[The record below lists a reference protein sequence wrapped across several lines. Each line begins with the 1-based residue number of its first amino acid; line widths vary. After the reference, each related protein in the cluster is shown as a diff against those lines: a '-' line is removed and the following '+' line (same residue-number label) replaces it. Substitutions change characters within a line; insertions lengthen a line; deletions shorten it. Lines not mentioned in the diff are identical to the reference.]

1 METSWDKLGV
11 NLLGEIR
18 STINKFGFRS
28 MTPVQ
33 RACIPLLLNH
43 KDLAAEAVTGSG
55 KTLAFLIPIIQILLK
70 RSESLRKHEIGAV
83 IISPTRELAT
93 QIHEVLQGFI
103 MYAPQFTTLLAVG
116 GTSVVN
122 DLEEFQKN
130 GAHIV
135 VATPGRL
142 DDLLKRALEDGPSMA
157 AGVKALDIL
166 ILDEADRLL
175 DLGFSSTLN
184 TIFAYLPKQRRTGL
198 FSATQTS
205 DVTSLIRAGLRN
217 PVQVTVKEQGA
228 QGEKRTPLTLQNY
241 YMVCDADKKFNTL
254 ISLLRKPETKKAMI
268 FFATCAC
275 VDYFTVILREI
286 MKEIKVLSIH
296 GKMKDKRFKVFD
308 EFRSLECGILVC
320 TDVMCRGVDIPK
332 VDWVIQYDPPSNA
345 SSFVHR
351 CGRTAR
357 SGSEGSALLF
367 LMPSEIDY
375 VEFIRLNQKV
385 SLELMEAPR
394 EIPETLGKIRKL
406 QIRDRL
412 KMDKANRAYVSYVQ
426 AYNKHE
432 CNLIINIK
440 KLNFGALATD
450 FGLLKMPK
458 MPELKKIQITDFT
471 PVKMEY
477 NSIRYKDKQKERSR
491 QGKLITYKE
500 TGKWP
505 GLKQHAPK
513 EEAWSKQK
521 DQKEKRAMRKEKKAK
536 KRVHKFT
543 EEDMDELDEDV
554 RMLKKLKKGKVSK
567 EDFDKHFGVEENEN
581 EIEVKDR
588 IQDISKN

>member
-18 STINKFGFRS
+18 ATIKKFGFKS

-33 RACIPLLLNH
+33 RACIPLLLSH
-43 KDLAAEAVTGSG
+43 KDVAAEAVTGSG
-55 KTLAFLIPIIQILLK
+55 KTLAFLIPVIQILLK
-70 RSESLRKHEIGAV
+70 RSESLKKHDIGALIV
-83 IISPTRELAT
+83 SPTRELAT

-103 MYAPQFTTLLAVG
+103 KYAPQFTTLLALG

-130 GAHIV
+130 GAHIL

-142 DDLLKRALEDGPSMA
+142 DDLLKRALEDGPSIA
-157 AGVKALDIL
+157 VGVKALDIL

-175 DLGFSSTLN
+175 DLGFSGTLN

-217 PVQVTVKEQGA
+217 PVQVTVKEQGS

-241 YMVCDADKKFNTL
+241 YMVCDANVKFSTL
-254 ISLLRKPETKKAMI
+254 VSLLRKPETKKAMI

-286 MKEIKVLSIH
+286 MKETKVLSIH

-308 EFRSLECGILVC
+308 EFRSLESGILVC

-345 SSFVHR
+345 SAFVHR

-357 SGSEGSALLF
+357 SGSVGSALLF
-367 LMPSEIDY
+367 LMPSETDY

-385 SLELMEAPR
+385 SLDSMEAPPD
-394 EIPETLGKIRKL
+394 IQDSLGKMRKL
-406 QIRDRL
+406 QLKDRL
-412 KMDKANRAYVSYVQ
+412 IMDKANIAYVSYVQ

-432 CNLIINIK
+432 CSLIINIK
-440 KLNFGALATD
+440 KLNYGLLATG

-458 MPELKKIQITDFT
+458 MPELKNMKITDFT
-471 PVKMEY
+471 PVKMDY
-477 NSIRYKDKQKERSR
+477 NSISYKDKQKEKSR
-491 QGKLITYKE
+491 QGKLTTYKA
-500 TGKWP
+500 TGIWP
-505 GLKQHAPK
+505 GMKQHTAK
-513 EEAWSKQK
+513 QEAWSDQK
-521 DQKEKRAMRKEKKAK
+521 NQKEKKERRKEKKAK
-536 KRVHKFT
+536 KRVHTFT
-543 EEDMDELDEDV
+543 EEDMDDLDEDI
-554 RMLKKLKKGKVSK
+554 RMLKKLKKGKVSNQ
-567 EDFDKHFGVEENEN
+567 DFDKHFGVEDDENIKEK
-581 EIEVKDR
+581 EI
-588 IQDISKN
+588 

>member
-1 METSWDKLGV
+1 MEVSWDKLGV
-11 NLLGEIR
+11 KLLGEIR
-18 STINKFGFRS
+18 DTINKFGFKS

-43 KDLAAEAVTGSG
+43 KDVAAEAVTGSG

-70 RSESLRKHEIGAV
+70 RSEPLKKHEIGAI

-103 MYAPQFTTLLAVG
+103 MYAPKFTSLLALG

-122 DLEEFQKN
+122 DLEAFQKN

-142 DDLLKRALEDGPSMA
+142 DDLLKRAIEDGPSMA

-228 QGEKRTPLTLQNY
+228 QGEERTPLTLQNF
-241 YMVCDADKKFNTL
+241 YMECDADKKFSIL
-254 ISLLRKPETKKAMI
+254 VSLLRKPETKKAMV

-286 MKEIKVLSIH
+286 MKKTKVLSIH

-308 EFRSLECGILVC
+308 EFRSLEYGILVC

-345 SSFVHR
+345 SAFVHR

-357 SGSEGSALLF
+357 SGNEGSALLF
-367 LMPSEIDY
+367 LMPSETDY

-385 SLELMEAPR
+385 TLEPMIAPS
-394 EIPETLGKIRKL
+394 EIPESLGKMRKL
-406 QIRDRL
+406 QVKDRL
-412 KMDKANRAYVSYVQ
+412 VMDKANRAYVSYVQ

-432 CNLIINIK
+432 CHLIINIK
-440 KLNFGALATD
+440 KLNFGLLATG

-458 MPELKKIQITDFT
+458 MPELKNVKITDFT
-471 PVKMEY
+471 PEKMDY
-477 NSIRYKDKQKERSR
+477 NSIKYKDKQKEKSR
-491 QGKLITYKE
+491 QGKLIVYKE

-505 GLKQHAPK
+505 GLKEHTAKQ
-513 EEAWSKQK
+513 EAWSEQKTQK
-521 DQKEKRAMRKEKKAK
+521 DKRAKRKEKKAK
-536 KRVHKFT
+536 KRINTFT
-543 EEDMDELDEDV
+543 DQDMDELDDDV
-554 RMLKKLKKGKVSK
+554 RMLKKLKKGKVSN
-567 EDFDKHFGVEENEN
+567 EDFEKHFGVEDENCNEN
-581 EIEVKDR
+581 HIKA
-588 IQDISKN
+588 